1 MSFKAYLI
9 SQEEGKVVSRFV
21 DMDESQLDPGE
32 VTIAVTHSSIN
43 YKDALAATG
52 TGRII
57 RRFPCIGGIDLAGRV
72 TASADPRFKTGD
84 EVLATSYDIGV
95 AHHGGYAEMARLPAD
110 WVVKLPAGLSLRD
123 AMALGTAGFTA
134 GLAVVRMEHEGLTP
148 EKGPVVV
155 SGATGGVGS
164 IAIEILA
171 RRGYR
176 IVALTGKEAESDY
189 LKGLGASEVLL
200 RQSLDLAKIKP
211 LGKETW
217 AGAVDN
223 LGGDVLAWMASTMQV
238 GGALA
243 SIGLAASFS
252 LNTTVMPF
260 ILRGVSL
267 LGIDSVNCPMAQRAD
282 VWRHLAADMR
292 PSHLAPGAAQMV
304 REIAFADL
312 PAAFDEFIQ
321 GRVKGRVVVNISA

>member
-1 MSFKAYLI
+1 MGFKAYLI
-9 SQEEGKVVSRFV
+9 NQEDGKVVSRFV
-21 DMDESQLDPGE
+21 EMDDAQLDPGE

-52 TGRII
+52 IGRII
-57 RRFPCIGGIDLAGRV
+57 RRFPCVGGVDLAGRV
-72 TASADPRFKTGD
+72 TASADPRFKAGD

-110 WVVKLPAGLSLRD
+110 WVVKLPTGLSLRD

-134 GLAVVRMEHEGLTP
+134 GLAVVRMEHEGLSP
-148 EKGPVVV
+148 GKGPVVV

-176 IVALTGKEAESDY
+176 VVALTGKEAESDY

-282 VWRHLAADMR
+282 VWRHLATDMR
-292 PSHLAPGAAQMV
+292 PRHLTPGPDQMI

-312 PAAFDEFIQ
+312 PAAFDDYIQ
-321 GRVKGRVVVNISA
+321 GHVKGRVVVNIAA